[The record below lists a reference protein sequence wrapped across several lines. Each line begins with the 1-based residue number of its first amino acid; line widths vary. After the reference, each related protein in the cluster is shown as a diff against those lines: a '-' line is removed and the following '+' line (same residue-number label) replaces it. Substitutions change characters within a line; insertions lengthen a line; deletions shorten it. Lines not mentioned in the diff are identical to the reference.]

1 MEMPELVQRYMDV
14 QLQALLARLDEV
26 VLCLQ
31 AVDFG
36 VPSD

>member
-1 MEMPELVQRYMDV
+1 MDV
-14 QLQALLARLDEV
+14 QLQALLARLGEV